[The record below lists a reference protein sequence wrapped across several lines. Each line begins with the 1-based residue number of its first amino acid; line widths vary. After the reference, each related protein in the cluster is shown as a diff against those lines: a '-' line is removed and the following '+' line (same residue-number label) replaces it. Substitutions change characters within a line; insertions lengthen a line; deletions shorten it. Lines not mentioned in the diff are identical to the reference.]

1 MPQTAVRLTR
11 QQLTQP
17 RLRTVVAAIGL
28 PDERVAD
35 AVREAL
41 AETGEQP
48 ERVLVITDSLGALFS
63 LRALG
68 VGVEHVPARGER
80 QAELA
85 GGSYEEFLRRRVEL
99 ILSERPRPRRVLVAP
114 GGAPLP

>member
-1 MPQTAVRLTR
+1 LGK

-17 RLRTVVAAIGL
+17 RTRTVVAALEL
-28 PDERVAD
+28 PDERVGG

-41 AETGEQP
+41 EGSSERP
-48 ERVLVITDSLGALFS
+48 GRVLVITDALGTLGE
-63 LRALG
+63 LRTLG

-85 GGSYEEFLRRRVEL
+85 ATSYEEFLRRRVER
-99 ILSERPRPRRVLVAP
+99 ILAERPRPRRVLVAP
-114 GGAPLP
+114 GSAPLP